1 MANVCGDMAKSG
13 IKKWPKNERP
23 RERLFKYGEHTL
35 TNAELLAILFRTG
48 VKGMSAVDLG
58 HQVME
63 RFKTFRNM
71 SHTDISKMRNFKGIG
86 DAKIAQLRV
95 SFEIGRRFMSEPKK
109 TSKAIKSPKDAVELF
124 MPRLRDI
131 KKEVFQILLL
141 NSKNN
146 IIDIIEIEEGTVD
159 QANPHI
165 REIALKTLQNF
176 ATGIIAVHNH
186 PSGDPDPSKEDIMFT
201 KNLTAACAALEINV
215 MDHIIIG
222 DNKYYSFAEHKRL

>member
-1 MANVCGDMAKSG
+1 MGKES

-23 RERLFKYGEHTL
+23 REKLFKYGEHAL

-58 HQVME
+58 RQVVE
-63 RFKTFRNM
+63 NFKTFRNM
-71 SHTDISKMRNFKGIG
+71 SHADISKMRNFKGLG
-86 DAKIAQLRV
+86 DAKIAQLRA
-95 SFEIGRRFMSEPKK
+95 SFEIARRFMSEPKEPSK
-109 TSKAIKSPKDAVELF
+109 TIKSPKDAVKLF

-131 KKEVFQILLL
+131 KKEIFQILLL

-146 IIDIIEIEEGTVD
+146 IIDIVETGDGTVD

-165 REIALKTLQNF
+165 REIALKALQNF
-176 ATGIIAVHNH
+176 AAGIIAAHNH
-186 PSGDPDPSKEDIMFT
+186 PSGDPEPSKEDIMFT
-201 KNLTAACAALEINV
+201 KNLITACEALEINV

-222 DNKYYSFAEHKRL
+222 DNKYYSFAEHKQL